1 MINRDNYQLVKRY
14 LVDLRDVMQVN
25 PVSIERYRA
34 YLRHPLVWADY
45 LPFSQAT
52 TIRPTFG
59 VYLATARERGALAP
73 MTIKK
78 ILQTTKRFF
87 LWVKANHPREFHSVP
102 TSWIETLRWPRW
114 VDTPKEHQF
123 ITLEQ
128 VLQLVT
134 LEIDASDLATR
145 RDQAAAAMLFLSGIR
160 AGALGSLTL
169 ACVDLANRTIKQ

>member
-59 VYLATARERGALAP
+59 VYLATARERGTLAP
-73 MTIKK
+73 MTMKK

-87 LWVKANHPREFHSVP
+87 LWARANHPREFHSVP